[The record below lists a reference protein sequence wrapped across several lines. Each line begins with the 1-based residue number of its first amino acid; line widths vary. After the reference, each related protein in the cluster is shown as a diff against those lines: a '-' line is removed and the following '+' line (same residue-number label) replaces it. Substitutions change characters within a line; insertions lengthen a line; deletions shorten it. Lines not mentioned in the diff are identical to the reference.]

1 LSLIVSLLLNT
12 ATTGTMAAEGVEGF
26 VLLALMLVII
36 VLRTIVRWRRVG
48 LGGLELDDYLMP
60 VAGVSQANK
69 HRTADGPRLTRHR
82 YSAPLSRWQPLSS

>member
-1 LSLIVSLLLNT
+1 
-12 ATTGTMAAEGVEGF
+12 MAAEGLEGF

-60 VAGVSQANK
+60 VAGVSQANNNK
-69 HRTADGPRLTRHR
+69 QPTAVRCSNGPRLIRRHR
-82 YSAPLSRWQPLSS
+82 YSAPLSRWRRLSS